1 MGLECGLVLRSTTN
15 EAPLALS
22 FGIFWVPLSF
32 YPFVLL
38 SFCPLTFLSVS
49 LYLLSGKNGQL
60 STPRSSMTLKETN
73 AEAT

>member
-22 FGIFWVPLSF
+22 FGIFLVPLSF

-38 SFCPLTFLSVS
+38 SFCPLTFLSCLSVS
-49 LYLLSGKNGQL
+49 
-60 STPRSSMTLKETN
+60 PIRKERAVIDPEIKHDTKGN
-73 AEAT
+73 

>member
-1 MGLECGLVLRSTTN
+1 MGLEYGLVLRSTTN

-22 FGIFWVPLSF
+22 FGIFLVPLSF
-32 YPFVLL
+32 YPF
-38 SFCPLTFLSVS
+38 SFCPLTFLSVSVS